1 MTVAD
6 DFDYP
11 NEPIGGKLMISNGL
25 RNRLRGIAED
35 ADITPDWESMILQ
48 LMESS
53 YSEGFSDGLEEGR
66 YQESYANSMSYL
78 GD

>member
-1 MTVAD
+1 
-6 DFDYP
+6 
-11 NEPIGGKLMISNGL
+11 MISNGL
-25 RNRLRGIAED
+25 RNKLQD
-35 ADITPDWESMILQ
+35 LTQSSNLTPDVESMVLE

-53 YSEGFSDGLEEGR
+53 YSEGYSDGLEEGR

>member
-1 MTVAD
+1 MTEELLNQLQELTRSA
-6 DFDYP
+6 
-11 NEPIGGKLMISNGL
+11 NL
-25 RNRLRGIAED
+25 
-35 ADITPDWESMILQ
+35 TPDVVSVVRN

-53 YSEGFSDGLEEGR
+53 YSEGYSDGLEEGR

>member
-1 MTVAD
+1 
-6 DFDYP
+6 
-11 NEPIGGKLMISNGL
+11 MISNGL
-25 RNRLRGIAED
+25 RNQLQD
-35 ADITPDWESMILQ
+35 LTQSSNLTPDVESMILE

-53 YSEGFSDGLEEGR
+53 YSEGYSDGVEEGR

>member
-1 MTVAD
+1 
-6 DFDYP
+6 
-11 NEPIGGKLMISNGL
+11 MISYGL
-25 RNRLRGIAED
+25 RNRLSGIAESI
-35 ADITPDWESMILQ
+35 DITPELESMILE

-53 YSEGFSDGLEEGR
+53 YSEGYTDGVEEGR